1 MTSFGSS
8 RHWTAFL
15 VEVGVGAEGAL
26 RDELLPARGALL
38 VARSQRRDDAFGAKP
53 EVRGNRVSQDVSL
66 LTTFKRSVTNL
77 CPHFHES
84 TEHLKFGNSS
94 KVT

>member
-1 MTSFGSS
+1 MTSLGSP
-8 RHWTAFL
+8 RHWTASL

-53 EVRGNRVSQDVSL
+53 EVRGTASVRMSL
-66 LTTFKRSVTNL
+66 YFQHSN
-77 CPHFHES
+77 
-84 TEHLKFGNSS
+84 GQ
-94 KVT
+94 